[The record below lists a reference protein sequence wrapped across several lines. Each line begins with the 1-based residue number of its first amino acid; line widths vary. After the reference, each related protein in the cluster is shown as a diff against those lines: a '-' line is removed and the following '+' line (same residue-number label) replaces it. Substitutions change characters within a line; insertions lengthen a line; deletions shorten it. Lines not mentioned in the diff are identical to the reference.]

1 MSVSSDTTRTDLPKS
16 GNEMACCVIR
26 ISASSYECDI
36 PDTVIYVIIVIKVSK
51 TGRFSLS
58 KVGVDKLT

>member
-1 MSVSSDTTRTDLPKS
+1 MLCDKD
-16 GNEMACCVIR
+16 
-26 ISASSYECDI
+26 ISLLIYECDI
-36 PDTVIYVIIVIKVSK
+36 PDTVIYVIKVSK